1 KSVEGA
7 PLHHGSRPDV
17 LARLLKPAS
26 PMPSFRTSLT
36 VSTLHPGRAPQEVET
51 AARRVRRLESFDI
64 GIEAGQARVTLR
76 FTAEDEDEAR
86 LAHAE
91 FLHAVQEVA
100 DVPRARLAQVVRGR
114 SVPFE

>member
-1 KSVEGA
+1 
-7 PLHHGSRPDV
+7 
-17 LARLLKPAS
+17 
-26 PMPSFRTSLT
+26 MPSFRTILT

-64 GIEAGQARVTLR
+64 GIEAEQARVTLR

-91 FLHAVQEVA
+91 FLHAVREVA

-114 SVPFE
+114 SRFITAEDEGPLPRGAG

>member
-1 KSVEGA
+1 
-7 PLHHGSRPDV
+7 
-17 LARLLKPAS
+17 
-26 PMPSFRTSLT
+26 MPSFRTILT
-36 VSTLHPGRAPQEVET
+36 VSTLHPGRAPQEVEP

-91 FLHAVQEVA
+91 FLHAVREVA
-100 DVPRARLAQVVRGR
+100 DVPPPARLAQVVRGR
-114 SVPFE
+114 SRFITAEDEGPLPMGAG

>member
-1 KSVEGA
+1 
-7 PLHHGSRPDV
+7 
-17 LARLLKPAS
+17 
-26 PMPSFRTSLT
+26 MPSFRTSLT

-91 FLHAVQEVA
+91 FLHAVQEVV
-100 DVPRARLAQVVRGR
+100 DVPCAHLAQVVRGR